1 MTDVMNATS
10 MEAAMSETRKQAEAR
25 RAGERPVHLLIP
37 VDATDR
43 SRWGIR
49 YALAQHDAGTPV
61 RVSLLFVA
69 VPPDEWRILRFR
81 SEDDI
86 LRFQFARGKLLM
98 DDAACGLRKAG
109 IEVDYLERAGDIVF
123 HILDAAEQCACD
135 AIVMPVPYPR
145 LVKLLSV
152 DVARDVIRR
161 QRAVPVISVDEQG
174 LAVLTG

>member
-1 MTDVMNATS
+1 MSRQT
-10 MEAAMSETRKQAEAR
+10 EA
-25 RAGERPVHLLIP
+25 GHGVERPLHLLIP

-49 YALAQHDAGTPV
+49 HALAQHRAGVPL

-81 SEDDI
+81 SEEEI
-86 LRFQFARGKLLM
+86 LRFQFERGKLLM
-98 DDAACGLRKAG
+98 DDAASELHRAG
-109 IEVDYLERAGDIVF
+109 IEVDYLEREGDVVF
-123 HILDAAEQCACD
+123 HILDAAEQHDCD

-152 DVARDVIRR
+152 DVAREVMRR
-161 QRAVPVISVDEQG
+161 QRAVPVVSVDNEG
-174 LAVLTG
+174 LAVMTA